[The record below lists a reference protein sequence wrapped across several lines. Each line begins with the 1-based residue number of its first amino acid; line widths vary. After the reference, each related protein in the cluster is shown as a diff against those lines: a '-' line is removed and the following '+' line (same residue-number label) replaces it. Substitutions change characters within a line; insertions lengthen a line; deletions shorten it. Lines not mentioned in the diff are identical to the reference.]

1 LVLAAMRARG
11 AQALTV
17 LMLSVLAV
25 AGAVGAPWYILAAER
40 SALLADI
47 ATAPADQRVVTAS
60 RVLRLSDTDPAAGLG
75 AFRATVERSLSIP
88 GVRPVL
94 GLSGLADAVGP
105 DGGGVRVPVTYREDV
120 CAHLTL
126 VGRCPTGK
134 DEALLSRYTAELM
147 AAGIGARIPV
157 RPPALGRATLT
168 VQVVGL
174 YVPTDRDEPYWSGA
188 PATGVNG
195 AANRLADPVFTVLD
209 TFVAQPA
216 LVEPSATY
224 SVALTGEALRGT
236 DLGAILDRADY
247 ELRPTGIGLTSGGK
261 ALVGAEGRDGQD
273 FAVVA
278 GDGTIQLPPELLG
291 RYPPGTL
298 FTVDHED
305 GTVSLIPGG
314 AAGVVVPPRGSGTV
328 PD

>member
-1 LVLAAMRARG
+1 MRARG

-17 LMLSVLAV
+17 LVLSVLAV

-94 GLSGLADAVGP
+94 GFSVLA
-105 DGGGVRVPVTYREDV
+105 
-120 CAHLTL
+120 
-126 VGRCPTGK
+126 
-134 DEALLSRYTAELM
+134 
-147 AAGIGARIPV
+147 
-157 RPPALGRATLT
+157 
-168 VQVVGL
+168 
-174 YVPTDRDEPYWSGA
+174 
-188 PATGVNG
+188 
-195 AANRLADPVFTVLD
+195 

-314 AAGVVVPPRGSGTV
+314 AAGVVVPPR
-328 PD
+328 

>member
-1 LVLAAMRARG
+1 MRARG

-17 LMLSVLAV
+17 LVLSVLAV

-94 GLSGLADAVGP
+94 GLSGLADAVGQ
-105 DGGGVRVPVTYREDV
+105 DGGGVRFPVTYREDV

-168 VQVVGL
+168 GTGGRAVR
-174 YVPTDRDEPYWSGA
+174 TDGPGRAVLVRRSGDRRQRRGEPARRSGVHRA
-188 PATGVNG
+188 RHVRG
-195 AANRLADPVFTVLD
+195 AARAGRAVGDLLRRADRRSAARHGPWRHPGPGRLRAAPD
-209 TFVAQPA
+209 
-216 LVEPSATY
+216 
-224 SVALTGEALRGT
+224 R
-236 DLGAILDRADY
+236 DRAD
-247 ELRPTGIGLTSGGK
+247 LRGQGTGRRGRPGRAGL
-261 ALVGAEGRDGQD
+261 
-273 FAVVA
+273 
-278 GDGTIQLPPELLG
+278 
-291 RYPPGTL
+291 
-298 FTVDHED
+298 
-305 GTVSLIPGG
+305 
-314 AAGVVVPPRGSGTV
+314 RGSGRRR
-328 PD
+328 D